1 MSKTS
6 IDINA
11 IKDDIV
17 NNVLNDIISHSAN
30 DNEKKI
36 LKNELE
42 SKIKNNLLIN
52 EIKESQDVISSVEL
66 NKNFNELYIDLLT
79 TYGVINNVSQ
89 SLSRYN
95 TSHLTYTDFI
105 KARIDEIN
113 DKLEACNHSLIYNH
127 IPSFMIERFRNS
139 DKFDKNKIF
148 LKDRYNQP
156 IPSKCYVSFDDK
168 ENNIM
173 LPIIRKDNSLRYDE
187 KVATAHISA
196 YFQLGKGFIEFSSE
210 DTDISNVIDE
220 SNNTFWS
227 ETILSDAPFRVSFE
241 DEKPNELFVD
251 DNYYYGVTNGAV
263 CELEINFES
272 LNTVNE
278 ITLSPYTKY
287 PINIIAIRYKTSDD
301 EDEVLVELVS
311 PDNKDKTLRSITT
324 KDKISYKFSDII
336 CKKIYIVFTQEH
348 YLRDTYVYNPSDVYK
363 NELWF
368 NSKNVKREHL
378 KDVVFK
384 PNYLDR
390 EVNSSSWNNFND
402 KVVNMNNDDLSNL
415 IIDEEVKNRKLIK
428 YEYNYGFYNIGCNNN
443 HFDRTGVYVSK
454 PIAIES
460 NIKNIK
466 IKTLE
471 DHQLDALGNTVT
483 DIEYYITSSETPN
496 ENDWMPILP
505 YEKDIIESEL
515 LFITGGQR
523 AYLRFQA
530 EEVLDLLKNGEP
542 LPKDSNDYNY
552 DIDEATGKIW
562 SIQVFNYDFD
572 AIYSVKYIPVSGS
585 HIVNLEDRVTASIE
599 SHEGS
604 NANHIKLKNEPFV
617 DKTTDYCSVTF
628 IDTSPTG
635 VGQEIEIENITDLT
649 NQSASYKNF
658 DNTSNKYQFYVNKDT
673 IYFNKP
679 IGSKYLIDVSYR
691 HLVSRI
697 RLKALFRRNT
707 TKDGWLTPVL
717 KEIKYDIETF

>member
-1 MSKTS
+1 MSRTS
-6 IDINA
+6 IDINS
-11 IKDDIV
+11 IKDDIIKNVV
-17 NNVLNDIISHSAN
+17 NNIVSNSVNDS
-30 DNEKKI
+30 ERKL

-42 SKIKNNLLIN
+42 SKIKNNLLIS
-52 EIKESQDVISSVEL
+52 EVKESQDIISSSEL
-66 NKNFNELYIDLLT
+66 NKNFNELYVDLLT
-79 TYGVINNVSQ
+79 TYGVMNNVSQ
-89 SLSRYN
+89 ILSRYN

-105 KARIDEIN
+105 KARVNEIN

-148 LKDRYNQP
+148 SKDRYNQS
-156 IPSKCYVSFDDK
+156 IPSKCYVNFDDK
-168 ENNIM
+168 ENLIT

-196 YFQLGKGFIEFSSE
+196 YFQLGKGFVEFSSD

-220 SNNTFWS
+220 SNNTFWN

-241 DEKPNELFVD
+241 DNKPNELFID
-251 DNYYYGVTNGAV
+251 DNYYYGITNGAL

-278 ITLSPYTKY
+278 ISLNPYTKY

-301 EDEVLVELVS
+301 ENEPLIEIVS
-311 PDNKDKTLRSITT
+311 PDNKDKTLRSIIT
-324 KDKISYKFSDII
+324 KNKISYKFSDII
-336 CKKIYIVFTQEH
+336 CKKIYILFTQEH
-348 YLRDTYVYNPSDVYK
+348 YLRETYIYNPSDVYK

-368 NSKNVKREHL
+368 SSKNTKRERL
-378 KDVVFK
+378 KNLVFK
-384 PNYLDR
+384 PNYQDR
-390 EVNSSSWNNFND
+390 KSNSSSWNNFND

-415 IIDEEVKNRKLIK
+415 IVNEDFNNRKLIK

-454 PIAIES
+454 PISVDS

-466 IKTLE
+466 IKTIE

-496 ENDWMPILP
+496 ENDWEAILP
-505 YEKDIIESEL
+505 YEKEIIESEL
-515 LFITGGQR
+515 LFITGEQR

-530 EEVLDLLKNGEP
+530 EEVINILKNGEP
-542 LPKDSNDYNY
+542 LPEDSNDFNC
-552 DIDEATGKIW
+552 DIDESTGKIW

-572 AIYSVKYIPVSGS
+572 AIYSVKYVPVSSS
-585 HIVNLEDRVTASIE
+585 HFVSLEDKVTASIE
-599 SHEGS
+599 SYTGNNS
-604 NANHIKLKNEPFV
+604 NYIKLKNEPFI
-617 DKTTDYCSVTF
+617 DRTSDYCSVKF
-628 IDTSPTG
+628 VDTSPTG

-649 NQSASYKNF
+649 NQSTSYKNF

-679 IGSKYLIDVSYR
+679 IDSKFLIDISYR

-697 RLKALFRRNT
+697 RVKALFRRNT
-707 TKDGWLTPVL
+707 TKDGWLTPIL